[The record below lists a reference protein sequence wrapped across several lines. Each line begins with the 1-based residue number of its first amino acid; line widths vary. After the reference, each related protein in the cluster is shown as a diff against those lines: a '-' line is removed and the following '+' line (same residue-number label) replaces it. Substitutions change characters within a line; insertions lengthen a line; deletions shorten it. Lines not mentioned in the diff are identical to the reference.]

1 MAASL
6 HATLSAMKQLFF
18 LALLVGSASTAVAQQ
33 PAASSKP
40 VELKAGR
47 MQAQARPAANRPDVA
62 PQFPGG
68 AMALG
73 AFFQQNIKYPDAP
86 GVTNPTG
93 NVLVTATVEATGR
106 LSNPVVAQSLSA
118 AQDAEALRVVALL
131 PAFKPATRKGQ
142 PVPVQI
148 SLPVPFGNGQI
159 LKVEQGNNKD

>member
-1 MAASL
+1 
-6 HATLSAMKQLFF
+6 MKQLFF
-18 LALLVGSASTAVAQQ
+18 LALLVGFASAAVAQQ
-33 PAASSKP
+33 STAPSSKP

-47 MQAQARPAANRPDVA
+47 MQAQVRPAANRPDVA

-68 AMALG
+68 TMALG
-73 AFFQQNIKYPDAP
+73 AFFQQNIKYPDTP

-106 LSNPVVAQSLSA
+106 LSNPVVAQSLSPT
-118 AQDAEALRVVALL
+118 QDAEALRVVGLL

-142 PVPVQI
+142 PVPVLI

-159 LKVEQGNNKD
+159 LKVEQANNKD